1 MSKVSISSNKG
12 AIITQSPTSSDAGV
26 VWPLTRY
33 HLCSVK
39 IVLVCFFDR
48 YGAKVSQCRYSST
61 ERSPREESTVV
72 RQARVQKLLGALR
85 LATNESFGCVCSST

>member
-1 MSKVSISSNKG
+1 MIPDPLRRCRVIREPGTTAREGLVRGYSR
-12 AIITQSPTSSDAGV
+12 AAGV

-48 YGAKVSQCRYSST
+48 DGAKVSQCRYYFT

-72 RQARVQKLLGALR
+72 RQARVQQLLVH
-85 LATNESFGCVCSST
+85 NV